1 MRITLVTNLL
11 SGESW
16 LDVGSVGEE
25 KESSFDCA
33 FASSLGPL
41 SNNNA
46 MIGVNRL
53 KRCQRWFVYL
63 T

>member
-1 MRITLVTNLL
+1 MKITLVTNLL

-16 LDVGSVGEE
+16 LDVGSVSED
-25 KESSFDCA
+25 FDCA

-53 KRCQRWFVYL
+53 KRCQRWFLYL